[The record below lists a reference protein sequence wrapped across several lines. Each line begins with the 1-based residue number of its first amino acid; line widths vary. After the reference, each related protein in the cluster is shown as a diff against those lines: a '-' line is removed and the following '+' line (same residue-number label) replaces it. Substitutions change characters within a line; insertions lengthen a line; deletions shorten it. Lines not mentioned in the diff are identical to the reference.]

1 MAVLARVRIGTASW
15 TDKSLI
21 QCRRYYPPG
30 CNSAEA
36 RLRYYAAQFPLVE
49 VDSSYYALPSQ
60 RNSSLWVERTPDDF
74 LFNVKAFR
82 IFTGH
87 HTPASA
93 LPSDL
98 RVDIGAQRRGAGANL
113 YYRDLPVEIRQE
125 LWRRFTAAIMPLKQ
139 AGKLGSVL
147 LQLAPWVGPGPRV
160 ERHIRECREY
170 LKDFEIAVEFRN
182 RRWQEPAN
190 LPVTLSMLREL
201 NISYVAVDEPQGF
214 DSSVP
219 PLAQVT
225 GRYAVVRFHGRNRA
239 TWQKRGL
246 AGSAERFDYYYRES
260 ELAEWLPRI
269 TAMRRQAAE
278 VHLVFNTNNEDQGP
292 VNALLLQQLLGEGVS

>member
-1 MAVLARVRIGTASW
+1 MGTASW
-15 TDKSLI
+15 TDRSLI
-21 QCRRYYPPG
+21 ECRRYYPPG

-36 RLRYYAAQFPLVE
+36 RLRFYAAQFPLVE
-49 VDSSYYALPSQ
+49 VDSSYYALPSR
-60 RNSSLWVERTPDDF
+60 RNSLLWVERTPADF
-74 LFNVKAFR
+74 LFNIKAFR

-87 HTPASA
+87 HTPITA

-98 RVDIGAQRRGAGANL
+98 RADLGAQGRGARSSL
-113 YYRDLPVEIRQE
+113 YYRDLPAEIRQE
-125 LWRRFTAAIMPLKQ
+125 LWQRFTAAIVPLKQ

-147 LQLAPWVGPGPRV
+147 LQLAPWVVPGPRV

-170 LKDFEIAVEFRN
+170 LKDFHVAVEFRN

-190 LPVTLSMLREL
+190 LPVTLRMLREL

-225 GRYAVVRFHGRNRA
+225 GRYAIVRFHGRNRA
-239 TWQKRGL
+239 TWHKRGI
-246 AGSAERFDYYYRES
+246 AASAERFDYYYRES

-269 TAMRRQAAE
+269 AEMRRQAAE

-292 VNALLLQQLLGEGVS
+292 VNALLLHQLLGEGLS